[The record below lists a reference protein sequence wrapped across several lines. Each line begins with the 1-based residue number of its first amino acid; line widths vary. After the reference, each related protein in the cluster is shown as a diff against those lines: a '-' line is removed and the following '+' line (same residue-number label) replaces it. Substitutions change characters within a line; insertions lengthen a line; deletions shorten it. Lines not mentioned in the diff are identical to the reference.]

1 MTDIS
6 DAFFGKLIFVGS
18 PSKLGVPLD
27 TVGITGAIG
36 PEIRGS
42 AYIEGPVLIGDPY
55 TYTTTPRFNEAE
67 LMVGRCGNPEAL
79 PPPVSIFKV
88 SSRTWIPTPVDVMIG
103 DFLGPVGIAV
113 HGLLVNSLVDTYSLH
128 ICPQNIVV
136 GNIFHLGIEELLGPK
151 LLIGPEIIN
160 KVAAAVAA
168 EIRIGPKIYATL
180 LMQLGAILTAGFT
193 YTTGA
198 VCQSG
203 HVLSAKKTSPFDMP
217 HPNKKG
223 WRLRHVCIEGPEIAV
238 YCRGRVSGNGVI
250 DLPSYWDGLVNTED
264 MTINLTPIGSWQE
277 LYVKEIQWGKKVI
290 VRNNA
295 GGPINADYHIT
306 GRRLDDDLIVEYE
319 GESHTDYPGVDGK
332 GNEGYEFSFENDNM
346 ERLVKEVVRERL
358 DERGDK

>member
-1 MTDIS
+1 MAQEKNADGTD
-6 DAFFGKLIFVGS
+6 APLVFVPAVGT
-18 PSKLGVPLD
+18 KDCTDLHAWGVPSTLF
-27 TVGITGAIG
+27 
-36 PEIRGS
+36 S
-42 AYIEGPVLIGDPY
+42 Y
-55 TYTTTPRFNEAE
+55 
-67 LMVGRCGNPEAL
+67 
-79 PPPVSIFKV
+79 IFKGNADEDNYPEDACPPYYHKTAQIDSIQVNAALTGTGYVAVGGEV
-88 SSRTWIPTPVDVMIG
+88 SSNAG
-103 DFLGPVGIAV
+103 G
-113 HGLLVNSLVDTYSLH
+113 H
-128 ICPQNIVV
+128 I
-136 GNIFHLGIEELLGPK
+136 LS
-151 LLIGPEIIN
+151 N
-160 KVAAAVAA
+160 K
-168 EIRIGPKIYATL
+168 KN
-180 LMQLGAILTAGFT
+180 Q
-193 YTTGA
+193 
-198 VCQSG
+198 
-203 HVLSAKKTSPFDMP
+203 PFDMP

-250 DLPSYWDGLVNTED
+250 DLPSYWDGFVDTED

>member
-1 MTDIS
+1 MLMQIGT
-6 DAFFGKLIFVGS
+6 IFTKG
-18 PSKLGVPLD
+18 L
-27 TVGITGAIG
+27 TFTT
-36 PEIRGS
+36 
-42 AYIEGPVLIGDPY
+42 GPV
-55 TYTTTPRFNEAE
+55 
-67 LMVGRCGNPEAL
+67 
-79 PPPVSIFKV
+79 
-88 SSRTWIPTPVDVMIG
+88 
-103 DFLGPVGIAV
+103 
-113 HGLLVNSLVDTYSLH
+113 
-128 ICPQNIVV
+128 
-136 GNIFHLGIEELLGPK
+136 IE
-151 LLIGPEIIN
+151 
-160 KVAAAVAA
+160 
-168 EIRIGPKIYATL
+168 R
-180 LMQLGAILTAGFT
+180 
-193 YTTGA
+193 
-198 VCQSG
+198 S
-203 HVLSAKKTSPFDMP
+203 HVLSNKKNRPFDMP

-250 DLPSYWDGLVNTED
+250 DLPSYWDGLVDTED

-358 DERGDK
+358 DEMGDK

>member
-1 MTDIS
+1 MTKIS
-6 DAFFGKLIFVGS
+6 DAFIGKTLFVGS
-18 PSKLGVPLD
+18 PSKFGLPLD
-27 TVGITGAIG
+27 PIGITNAIG

-42 AYIEGPVLIGDPY
+42 CYLEGPVLIGDPY
-55 TYTTTPRFNEAE
+55 TYTTVPRLNEAE
-67 LMVGRCGNPEAL
+67 LMVARCGNPEAL
-79 PPPVSIFKV
+79 PPPKSIFKV
-88 SSRTWIPTPVDVMIG
+88 SSRTTIPTPVDVVIG
-103 DFLGPVGIAV
+103 DVLGPVGIAV
-113 HGLLVNSLVDTYSLH
+113 HGLLVNSLVNTYSLH
-128 ICPQNIVV
+128 VCPTNIVL
-136 GNIFHLGIEELLGPK
+136 GNIFHAGTEELIGTK
-151 LLIGPEIIN
+151 LLVGAEVIK
-160 KVAAAVAA
+160 KVASAVASEFRVGSKA
-168 EIRIGPKIYATL
+168 YVNM
-180 LMQLGAILTAGFT
+180 LMQIGTIFTNGFT
-193 YTTGA
+193 FTTGP
-198 VCQSG
+198 VIERS
-203 HVLSAKKTSPFDMP
+203 HVLSMKKNRPFDMP

-250 DLPSYWDGLVNTED
+250 DLPSYWDGLVDTED

-358 DERGDK
+358 DEMGDK